1 MQNAQ
6 MNTMEEGK
14 TTYLYERLQ
23 EYCDSPAY
31 PFHMP
36 GHKRRIPELLNS
48 GTKFE
53 GMVGEYIPYHIDITE
68 ISGFDNLH
76 HAEGILKEA
85 QQRAA
90 RLYGSQETF
99 YLINGSTCGILS
111 AVSACTT
118 GNGKLLMARNCHK
131 AAYHAAQLGGLQTV
145 YLYPKRISE
154 ENLTV
159 NGPILPDQVEA
170 ALKADPGIQAVLITS
185 PTYDGAVSDVKEI
198 ACAAHRHG
206 VPLIVDEAH
215 GAHFGFHPCFP
226 ESSVKL
232 GADIVIHSLHKT
244 LPSLT
249 QTALLHVNGTLVDRQ
264 RLREYLGIYQTS
276 SPSYVLMAG
285 MDRCIRLL
293 EGQGEELFEAFA
305 KRIADFRRETEEFS
319 YVRTVKL
326 PGVWDPSKLLITAT
340 GKSGLW
346 LGEMLRTRYHLEME
360 METEEYVL
368 ALTSVADSEEG
379 FRRLETAVK
388 ELDQEIGE
396 GEIAGEKTVGEK
408 QGGQIAGNRGKEK
421 CFDKETYDAGIQKM
435 TITEAKEQP
444 GRNVNLEDSLGEIS
458 REYVYLYPP
467 GIPLLVPGE
476 EISEPVLTALLRY
489 REQGISLQGM
499 QDYTGRT
506 IEVCR

>member
-1 MQNAQ
+1 MDESKE
-6 MNTMEEGK
+6 M
-14 TTYLYERLQ
+14 YLYDRLK

-36 GHKRRIPELLNS
+36 GHKRRIPERLNTN
-48 GTKFE
+48 TKFE
-53 GMVGEYIPYHIDITE
+53 DMVGECIPYHIDITE

-99 YLINGSTCGILS
+99 YLINGSTCGIL
-111 AVSACTT
+111 AAISACTT
-118 GNGKLLMARNCHK
+118 RNGKLLMARNCHK
-131 AAYHAAQLGGLQTV
+131 AAYHAAQLGDLQTV
-145 YLYPKRISE
+145 YLYPERISE
-154 ENLTV
+154 ESLTV
-159 NGPILPDQVEA
+159 NGQILPEQVET
-170 ALKADPGIQAVLITS
+170 ALKVDHRIQAVLITS
-185 PTYDGAVSDVKEI
+185 PTYDGAVSDVEAI
-198 ACAAHRHG
+198 ARVTHQFG

-215 GAHFGFHPCFP
+215 GAHLGFHPCFP
-226 ESSVKL
+226 ENSVKL

-249 QTALLHVNGTLVDRQ
+249 QTALLHVNGTLVDRK

-285 MDRCIRLL
+285 MDRCVRLL
-293 EGQGEELFEAFA
+293 EEQGEELFEAFA
-305 KRIADFRRETEEFS
+305 RRITDFRGKTEDLS
-319 YVRTVKL
+319 CVRTVKL
-326 PGVWDPSKLLITAT
+326 PGMWDPSKLIITAN
-340 GKSGLW
+340 GRSGLW

-368 ALTSVADSEEG
+368 ALTSVADSDEG
-379 FRRLETAVK
+379 FRRLAEAVK
-388 ELDQEIGE
+388 ELDR
-396 GEIAGEKTVGEK
+396 EIAEGKISGRK
-408 QGGQIAGNRGKEK
+408 QEEQSRPGADGKPHISESR
-421 CFDKETYDAGIQKM
+421 YDSGIQRM

>member
-1 MQNAQ
+1 
-6 MNTMEEGK
+6 MEESK
-14 TTYLYERLQ
+14 ATYLYDRLQ

-90 RLYGSQETF
+90 RLYGSRETF
-99 YLINGSTCGILS
+99 YLINGSTCGILA

-131 AAYHAAQLGGLQTV
+131 AAYHAAQLWGLQTV
-145 YLYPKRISE
+145 YLYPERISE
-154 ENLTV
+154 ENFIV
-159 NGPILPDQVEA
+159 NGPILPEQVEA

-185 PTYDGAVSDVKEI
+185 PTYDGAVSDVKAI

-293 EGQGEELFEAFA
+293 EEGGRELFDLFA
-305 KRIADFRRETEEFS
+305 GRLEWFRRETEDLTR
-319 YVRTVKL
+319 VRTVQL
-326 PGVWDPSKLLITAT
+326 AGQWDPSKLIITA
-340 GKSGLW
+340 SGRSGMW
-346 LGEMLRTRYHLEME
+346 LGDQLWQKYHLEME

-368 ALTSVADSEEG
+368 ALTSVADSDEG
-379 FRRLETAVK
+379 FRRLAEAVK
-388 ELDQEIGE
+388 ELDRELTREDGTRNTDKQE
-396 GEIAGEKTVGEK
+396 TSV
-408 QGGQIAGNRGKEK
+408 NP
-421 CFDKETYDAGIQKM
+421 CVPGIQRM
-435 TITEAKEQP
+435 TIAQAKELP
-444 GRNVNLEDSLGEIS
+444 GKIVNLEESSGMIS

-467 GIPLLVPGE
+467 GIPLVVPGE
-476 EISEPVLTALLRY
+476 EISEPVRDDLLRY
-489 REQGISLQGM
+489 RKQGISLQGM
-499 QDYTGRT
+499 KDYTGRT

>member
-1 MQNAQ
+1 MKNAQ
-6 MNTMEEGK
+6 MNAMEESK
-14 TTYLYERLQ
+14 TTYLYDRLQ

-36 GHKRRIPELLNS
+36 GHKRRIPELLNTD
-48 GTKFE
+48 TKDT
-53 GMVGEYIPYHIDITE
+53 GMVGEDIPYHIDITE

-99 YLINGSTCGILS
+99 YLINGSTCGILA

-118 GNGKLLMARNCHK
+118 GNGKILMARNCHK
-131 AAYHAAQLGGLQTV
+131 AAYHAVQLRELQAV
-145 YLYPKRISE
+145 YLYPERISE
-154 ENLTV
+154 KRLTV
-159 NGPILPDQVEA
+159 NGPILPEQVEA
-170 ALKADPGIQAVLITS
+170 ALSADPGIQAVLVTS
-185 PTYDGAVSDVKEI
+185 PTYDGAVSDVGAI
-198 ACAAHRHG
+198 ARTAHRHG

-215 GAHFGFHPCFP
+215 GAHFGFHSCFP
-226 ESSVKL
+226 ENSVKL

-249 QTALLHVNGTLVDRQ
+249 QTALLHVNGTLVNRQ
-264 RLREYLGIYQTS
+264 MLREYLGIYQTS

-293 EGQGEELFEAFA
+293 EEGGRELFEQFA
-305 KRIADFRRETEEFS
+305 RRLEWFRRETEDLTQ
-319 YVRTVKL
+319 VRTVRMT
-326 PGVWDPSKLLITAT
+326 GQWDPSKLIITA
-340 GKSGLW
+340 GGRSGLW
-346 LGEMLRTRYHLEME
+346 LGEMLRKRYSLEME

-368 ALTSVADSEEG
+368 ALTSVADSDEG
-379 FRRLETAVK
+379 FRRLEEAVK
-388 ELDQEIGE
+388 ELD
-396 GEIAGEKTVGEK
+396 GEITGEAGTKSTDE
-408 QGGQIAGNRGKEK
+408 R
-421 CFDKETYDAGIQKM
+421 ETSVLSCVAGIPRI
-435 TITEAKEQP
+435 TITRAKELP
-444 GRNVNLEDSLGEIS
+444 GRTVNLEESSGMIS

-467 GIPLLVPGE
+467 GIPLIVPGE
-476 EISEPVLTALLRY
+476 EISETVLTALMGY

-499 QDYTGRT
+499 KDYTGRT

>member
-1 MQNAQ
+1 MDESKE
-6 MNTMEEGK
+6 M
-14 TTYLYERLQ
+14 YLYDRLK
-23 EYCDSPAY
+23 EYCDGPAY

-36 GHKRRIPELLNS
+36 GHKRRIPELLNGDIKS
-48 GTKFE
+48 E
-53 GMVGEYIPYHIDITE
+53 DMVGECIPYHIDITE

-76 HAEGILKEA
+76 HAEEILKEA

-99 YLINGSTCGILS
+99 YLINGSTCGILA

-118 GNGKLLMARNCHK
+118 RNGKILMARNCHK
-131 AAYHAAQLGGLQTV
+131 AAYHAAQLRGLRTV
-145 YLYPKRISE
+145 YLYPEKCCCE
-154 ENLTV
+154 ELSV
-159 NGPILPDQVEA
+159 NGPISPRQVEEALA
-170 ALKADPGIQAVLITS
+170 ADSGIEAVLITS
-185 PTYDGAVSDVKEI
+185 PTYDGAVSDVEAI
-198 ACAAHRHG
+198 ARVTHRFG

-215 GAHFGFHPCFP
+215 GAHFGFHSCFP

-232 GADIVIHSLHKT
+232 GADLVIHSLHKT

-249 QTALLHVNGTLVDRQ
+249 QTALLHVNGALVDQ
-264 RLREYLGIYQTS
+264 QQLREYLGIYQTS

-285 MDRCIRLL
+285 MDRCVRLL
-293 EGQGEELFEAFA
+293 EEQGEKLFEAFA
-305 KRIADFRRETEEFS
+305 QRITDFRRETEDLS

-379 FRRLETAVK
+379 FRRLEETVK
-388 ELDQEIGE
+388 ELDREIAE
-396 GEIAGEKTVGEK
+396 GKIAGEKLGERLT
-408 QGGQIAGNRGKEK
+408 GRR
-421 CFDKETYDAGIQKM
+421 DKENCCDKKIYDSGIQKM

-444 GRNVNLEDSLGEIS
+444 GRNVNLENSLGEIS

-476 EISEPVLTALLRY
+476 EISEPVLSSLLRY

>member
-1 MQNAQ
+1 
-6 MNTMEEGK
+6 MEESK
-14 TTYLYERLQ
+14 ATYLYDRLQ

-36 GHKRRIPELLNS
+36 GHKRRIPELLNT

-53 GMVGEYIPYHIDITE
+53 SMVGECIPYHIDITE

-99 YLINGSTCGILS
+99 YLINGSTCGILA

-131 AAYHAAQLGGLQTV
+131 AAYHAAQLWGLQTV
-145 YLYPKRISE
+145 YLYPERISE
-154 ENLTV
+154 ENFIV
-159 NGPILPDQVEA
+159 NGPILPEQVEA

-185 PTYDGAVSDVKEI
+185 PTYDGAVSDVKAI
-198 ACAAHRHG
+198 ACSAHRHG

-226 ESSVKL
+226 ENSVKQ

-264 RLREYLGIYQTS
+264 RLGEYLGIYQTS

-293 EGQGEELFEAFA
+293 EDGGRELFNLFA
-305 KRIADFRRETEEFS
+305 GRLEWFRRETEGLTQ
-319 YVRTVKL
+319 VRTVKL
-326 PGVWDPSKLLITAT
+326 AGQWDPSKLILTAA
-340 GKSGLW
+340 GRSGTW
-346 LGEMLRTRYHLEME
+346 LGDQLRQKYHLEME

-368 ALTSVADSEEG
+368 ALTSVADSDEG
-379 FRRLETAVK
+379 FRRLMEAVK
-388 ELDQEIGE
+388 ELD
-396 GEIAGEKTVGEK
+396 GEIAREDGTDN
-408 QGGQIAGNRGKEK
+408 ADTR
-421 CFDKETYDAGIQKM
+421 ETSVHSCVAGIQKM

-467 GIPLLVPGE
+467 GIPLIVPGE
-476 EISEPVLTALLRY
+476 EITAPVLTALLRY

>member
-1 MQNAQ
+1 MDEIKE
-6 MNTMEEGK
+6 M
-14 TTYLYERLQ
+14 YLYDRLK
-23 EYCDSPAY
+23 EYCDGPAY

-36 GHKRRIPELLNS
+36 GHKRRIPERLHTD
-48 GTKFE
+48 TKFE
-53 GMVGEYIPYHIDITE
+53 DMVGECIPYHIDITE

-99 YLINGSTCGILS
+99 YLINGSTCGILA

-118 GNGKLLMARNCHK
+118 RNGKILMARNCHK

-145 YLYPKRISE
+145 YLYPERIKE
-154 ENLTV
+154 VADRVNGNVAKGQPFEAGLTV
-159 NGPILPDQVEA
+159 NGPISPRQIEEA
-170 ALKADPGIQAVLITS
+170 LAADSGIEAVLITS
-185 PTYDGAVSDVKEI
+185 PTYDGAVSDVEAI
-198 ACAAHRHG
+198 ARVTHRFG

-215 GAHFGFHPCFP
+215 GAHLGFHPCFP
-226 ESSVKL
+226 ENSVKL

-285 MDRCIRLL
+285 MDRCVRLL
-293 EGQGEELFEAFA
+293 EERGEELFEAFA
-305 KRIADFRRETEEFS
+305 RRITDFRKETEDLS
-319 YVRTVKL
+319 GVRTVKL
-326 PGVWDPSKLLITAT
+326 SGMWDPSKLIITAT

-368 ALTSVADSEEG
+368 ALTSVADSDEG
-379 FRRLETAVK
+379 FRRLAEAVK
-388 ELDQEIGE
+388 ELDREITREDGTKNTDKR
-396 GEIAGEKTVGEK
+396 EIFV
-408 QGGQIAGNRGKEK
+408 NP
-421 CFDKETYDAGIQKM
+421 CVPGIQRM
-435 TITEAKEQP
+435 TITKAKELP
-444 GRNVNLEDSLGEIS
+444 GKIVNLEESSGMIS
-458 REYVYLYPP
+458 CEYVYLYPP
-467 GIPLLVPGE
+467 GIPLVVPGE
-476 EISEPVLTALLRY
+476 EISETGLDSLLRY
-489 REQGISLQGM
+489 RKQGISLQGM
-499 QDYTGRT
+499 KDYTGRT